1 MDILDEVE
9 THIVDEDDVFSEILT
24 EELITMNDHS
34 LMNMTVEEIH
44 KRLVDDYTAADK
56 IKQMVRT
63 SNSIKRGD
71 HRKVR
76 VPYSKKKIKNKMA
89 SMSRKK
95 NRSK

>member
-1 MDILDEVE
+1 MDILDEVDS
-9 THIVDEDDVFSEILT
+9 HIDDVSDSSMME
-24 EELITMNDHS
+24 
-34 LMNMTVEEIH
+34 MTVEEIH

-56 IKQMVRT
+56 IKQMVQI

-76 VPYSKKKIKNKMA
+76 VPYSKKKIKNKIA